1 MSGYEKRGY
10 LLENFRLFHLH
21 TPQGA
26 KVDYHYHEFYKI
38 LFFRSGAGDYVVE
51 GQRYRLQPGDI
62 VLVGSR
68 SVHRPEIEEG
78 SPYERVILYI
88 DPSYL
93 QSSSTEGCQLADIFS
108 GGAVLRLREN
118 DRKRIESLVISLEKE
133 MSGQSYGRDVLCSAW
148 LLRLLVEIGRC
159 SRQQDA
165 ENPQPVMSDHPRVRQ
180 WLQYMDQHLT
190 EDLDVDALAET
201 FYISKYHMM
210 RLFHKETGFTVHSYL
225 SHRRLLYAREL
236 MNGGMRATEACYR
249 CGYRSYSSF
258 TRSYAK
264 YFGTTPTGKLG
275 DAGKD
280 DAGYE

>member
-1 MSGYEKRGY
+1 MTEYAKRGY

-68 SVHRPEIEEG
+68 CVHRPEIEEG
-78 SPYERVILYI
+78 NAYERVILYI
-88 DPSYL
+88 DPGYL
-93 QSSSTEGCQLADIFS
+93 QSSSTDSCQLTEIFQ

-118 DRKRIESLVISLEKE
+118 DRKRLDSLVTSLEKE
-133 MSGQSYGRDVLCSAW
+133 MSGQGYGRDLLCNAW

-159 SRQQDA
+159 RADSD
-165 ENPQPVMSDHPRVRQ
+165 NPQPVMTDNPRVRQ
-180 WLQYMDQHLT
+180 WLQYIEAHLA
-190 EDLDVDALAET
+190 EDLDVDALAEA
-201 FYISKYHMM
+201 FYISKFHMM
-210 RLFHKETGFTVHSYL
+210 RLFHQETGFTVHNYL

-249 CGYRSYSSF
+249 CGFRSYSSF
-258 TRSYAK
+258 TRSYGK
-264 YFGTTPTGKLG
+264 YFGTTPTGRLG
-275 DAGKD
+275 QTDKDEAG
-280 DAGYE
+280 EE

>member
-1 MSGYEKRGY
+1 MAEYEKRGY

-21 TPQGA
+21 TPQGT

-68 SVHRPEIEEG
+68 CVHRPEMEEDR
-78 SPYERVILYI
+78 PYERVILYI
-88 DPSYL
+88 APSYL
-93 QSSSTEGCQLADIFS
+93 QSSSTESCQLADIFQ

-118 DRKRIESLVISLEKE
+118 DRKRLDSLVTSLEKE
-133 MSGQSYGRDVLCSAW
+133 MSGQGYGRDVLAGAW
-148 LLRLLVEIGRC
+148 LLRLLVELGRC
-159 SRQQDA
+159 RQDSD
-165 ENPQPVMSDHPRVRQ
+165 NPQPVMTDNPRVRQ
-180 WLQYMDQHLT
+180 WLQYMDQHLA
-190 EDLDVDALAET
+190 EDLDVDALAEA

-210 RLFHKETGFTVHSYL
+210 RLFHQETGFTIHSYL

-236 MNGGMRATEACYR
+236 MNAGMRATEACYR
-249 CGYRSYSSF
+249 CGFRSYSSF

-264 YFGTTPTGKLG
+264 YFGTTPTGRLG
-275 DAGKD
+275 DAGKGE
-280 DAGYE
+280 AGYE

>member
-38 LFFRSGAGDYVVE
+38 LFFHSGAGDYVVE

-62 VLVGSR
+62 VLIGSR
-68 SVHRPEIEEG
+68 CVHRPEIEEG

-93 QSSSTEGCQLADIFS
+93 QQSSTEECQLADIFS

-133 MSGQSYGRDVLCSAW
+133 MSGQGYGRDVLCSAW

-159 SRQQDA
+159 CRQQDA

-249 CGYRSYSSF
+249 CGFRSYSSF

-264 YFGTTPTGKLG
+264 YFGTTPTGRLG

>member
-1 MSGYEKRGY
+1 MTGYEKRGY

-26 KVDYHYHEFYKI
+26 KVDYHYHDFYKI

-62 VLVGSR
+62 VLVGAR
-68 SVHRPEIEEG
+68 CVHRPEIEEG
-78 SPYERVILYI
+78 NPYERVILYI

-93 QSSSTEGCQLADIFS
+93 QQCSTESCQLADIFQ
-108 GGAVLRLREN
+108 GGAVLRLRET
-118 DRKRIESLVISLEKE
+118 DRKKIDSLVTSLEKE
-133 MSGQSYGRDVLCSAW
+133 MSGQGYGRDVLCSAW

-159 SRQQDA
+159 CQDA

-190 EDLDVDALAET
+190 EDLDVDSLAET

-210 RLFHKETGFTVHSYL
+210 RLFHKETGFTVHTYL

-249 CGYRSYSSF
+249 CGFRSYSSF
-258 TRSYAK
+258 TRSYGK
-264 YFGTTPTGKLG
+264 YFGTTPTGRLG

-280 DAGYE
+280 EAGYE

>member
-1 MSGYEKRGY
+1 MTEYAKRGY

-68 SVHRPEIEEG
+68 CVHRPEIEEG
-78 SPYERVILYI
+78 NAYERVILYI
-88 DPSYL
+88 DPGYL
-93 QSSSTEGCQLADIFS
+93 QSISTESCQLAEIFQ
-108 GGAVLRLREN
+108 GGAVLRLRET
-118 DRKRIESLVISLEKE
+118 DSKRLDSLVSSLEKE
-133 MSGQSYGRDVLCSAW
+133 MSGQGYGRDLLCNAW

-159 SRQQDA
+159 RQDSD
-165 ENPQPVMSDHPRVRQ
+165 NPQPVMTDNPRVRQ
-180 WLQYMDQHLT
+180 WLQYIDAHLA
-190 EDLDVDALAET
+190 EDLDVDALAEA
-201 FYISKYHMM
+201 FYISKFHMM
-210 RLFHKETGFTVHSYL
+210 RLFHQETGFTVHSYL

-249 CGYRSYSSF
+249 CGFRSYSSF
-258 TRSYAK
+258 TRSYGK
-264 YFGTTPTGKLG
+264 YFGTTPTGRLG
-275 DAGKD
+275 DAGKGE
-280 DAGYE
+280 AGYE

>member
-1 MSGYEKRGY
+1 MAEYEKRGY

-21 TPQGA
+21 TPQGT

-68 SVHRPEIEEG
+68 CVHRPEMEEG

-88 DPSYL
+88 APSYL
-93 QSSSTEGCQLADIFS
+93 QSSSTESCQLADIFQ

-118 DRKRIESLVISLEKE
+118 DRKRLDSLVTSLEKE
-133 MSGQSYGRDVLCSAW
+133 MSGQGYGRDVLCGAW
-148 LLRLLVEIGRC
+148 LLRLLVELGRC
-159 SRQQDA
+159 RQDSD
-165 ENPQPVMSDHPRVRQ
+165 NPQPVMTDHPRVRQ

-190 EDLDVDALAET
+190 EDLDVDALAEA
-201 FYISKYHMM
+201 FYISKFHMM
-210 RLFHKETGFTVHSYL
+210 RLFHQETGFTIHSYL

-249 CGYRSYSSF
+249 CGFRSYSSF
-258 TRSYAK
+258 TRSYGK
-264 YFGTTPTGKLG
+264 YFGTTPTGRLG
-275 DAGKD
+275 QTDQGE
-280 DAGYE
+280 AGYE

>member
-1 MSGYEKRGY
+1 MAEYEKRGY

-68 SVHRPEIEEG
+68 CVHRPEMEEG

-88 DPSYL
+88 DPEYL
-93 QSSSTEGCQLADIFS
+93 RQHSTEECQLGDIFE
-108 GGAVLRLREN
+108 GGPVLRLREA
-118 DRKRIESLVISLEKE
+118 DRKRLDTLVTGLEKE
-133 MSGQSYGRDVLCSAW
+133 MSGQGYGRDVLCGAE
-148 LLRLLVEIGRC
+148 LLRLLVEVGRC
-159 SRQQDA
+159 QKDSD
-165 ENPQPVMSDHPRVRQ
+165 NPQPVMTDHPRVRQ
-180 WLQYMDQHLT
+180 WLQHIEAHLT
-190 EDLDVDALAET
+190 EDLDVDTLAEA
-201 FYISKYHMM
+201 FYISKFHMM
-210 RLFHKETGFTVHSYL
+210 RLFHQETGFTIHSYL

-249 CGYRSYSSF
+249 CGFRSYSSF

-264 YFGTTPTGKLG
+264 YFGTTPTGRLG
-275 DAGKD
+275 EMGKGE
-280 DAGYE
+280 AGYE

>member
-1 MSGYEKRGY
+1 MTEYAKRGY

-26 KVDYHYHEFYKI
+26 KVDYHYHDFYKI

-68 SVHRPEIEEG
+68 CVHRPEMEEG
-78 SPYERVILYI
+78 GPYERVILYI
-88 DPSYL
+88 DPDYL
-93 QSSSTEGCQLADIFS
+93 QRSSTEDCLLSDIFT
-108 GGAVLRLREN
+108 GGAVLRLRET
-118 DRKRIESLVISLEKE
+118 DRKRLDSLVTALEKE
-133 MSGQSYGRDVLCSAW
+133 MSGQGYGRDVLCSAW

-159 SRQQDA
+159 RQDA

-180 WLQYMDQHLT
+180 WLAFMDQHLV
-190 EDLDVDALAET
+190 EDLDVDALAEA
-201 FYISKYHMM
+201 FYISKFHMM
-210 RLFHKETGFTVHSYL
+210 RLFHKETGFTIHSYL

-249 CGYRSYSSF
+249 CGFRSYSSF

-264 YFGTTPTGKLG
+264 YFGTTPTGRLG
-275 DAGKD
+275 DTGKGE
-280 DAGYE
+280 AGYE

>member
-1 MSGYEKRGY
+1 MAEYEKRGY

-21 TPQGA
+21 TPQGT

-68 SVHRPEIEEG
+68 CVHRPEIEEG

-88 DPSYL
+88 APSYL
-93 QSSSTEGCQLADIFS
+93 QSSSTENCQLADIFQ

-118 DRKRIESLVISLEKE
+118 DRKRLDSLVTSLEKE
-133 MSGQSYGRDVLCSAW
+133 MSGQGYGRDVLCGAW
-148 LLRLLVEIGRC
+148 LLRLLVELGRC
-159 SRQQDA
+159 RQDSD
-165 ENPQPVMSDHPRVRQ
+165 NPQPVMTDNPRVRQ

-190 EDLDVDALAET
+190 EDLDVDALAEA

-210 RLFHKETGFTVHSYL
+210 RLFHQETGFTVHSYL

-249 CGYRSYSSF
+249 CGFRSYSSF

-264 YFGTTPTGKLG
+264 YFGTTPTGRLG
-275 DAGKD
+275 DAGKGE
-280 DAGYE
+280 AGYE

>member
-1 MSGYEKRGY
+1 MTGYEKRGY

-21 TPQGA
+21 TPQGT

-38 LFFRSGAGDYVVE
+38 LFFRSGSGDYVVE

-62 VLVGSR
+62 VMIGSR
-68 SVHRPEIEEG
+68 CVHRPEIEEG
-78 SPYERVILYI
+78 NPYERVILYI

-93 QSSSTEGCQLADIFS
+93 QQSSTEGCQLADIFT
-108 GGAVLRLREN
+108 GGAVLRLREAE
-118 DRKRIESLVISLEKE
+118 RKRIDALVVALEKE
-133 MSGQSYGRDVLCSAW
+133 MSGHGYGRDVLSSAW

-159 SRQQDA
+159 SRHRDT
-165 ENPQPVMSDHPRVRQ
+165 ENPRPVMSDHPRVRQ

-190 EDLDVDALAET
+190 EDLDVDSLAET

-249 CGYRSYSSF
+249 CGFRSYSSF
-258 TRSYAK
+258 TRSYGK
-264 YFGTTPTGKLG
+264 YFGTTPTGRLG

>member
-1 MSGYEKRGY
+1 MAEYEKRGY

-21 TPQGA
+21 SPQGT

-38 LFFRSGAGDYVVE
+38 LFFRSGTGDYVVE

-68 SVHRPEIEEG
+68 CVHRPEMEEDR
-78 SPYERVILYI
+78 PYERVILYI
-88 DPSYL
+88 APEYL
-93 QSSSTEGCQLADIFS
+93 QRSSSAECQLADIFQ

-118 DRKRIESLVISLEKE
+118 DRKRLDSLVISLEKE
-133 MSGQSYGRDVLCSAW
+133 MSGQDYGRDLLCNAW
-148 LLRLLVEIGRC
+148 LLRLLVELGRC
-159 SRQQDA
+159 RQDSD
-165 ENPQPVMSDHPRVRQ
+165 NPQPVMTDNPRVRQ
-180 WLQYMDQHLT
+180 WLQYMDQHLA
-190 EDLDVDALAET
+190 EDLDVDTLAEA

-210 RLFHKETGFTVHSYL
+210 RLFHQETGFTVHSYL

-249 CGYRSYSSF
+249 CGFRSYSSF

-264 YFGTTPTGKLG
+264 YFGTTPTGRLG
-275 DAGKD
+275 DAGKGE
-280 DAGYE
+280 AGYE

>member
-1 MSGYEKRGY
+1 MAEYEKRGY

-26 KVDYHYHEFYKI
+26 KVDYHYHEFFKI
-38 LFFRSGAGDYVVE
+38 LFFRSGTGDYVVE

-68 SVHRPEIEEG
+68 RVHRPEMEEG

-88 DPSYL
+88 APEYL
-93 QSSSTEGCQLADIFS
+93 QQNSTGECQLADIFQ

-118 DRKRIESLVISLEKE
+118 DRKRLDSLVSALEKE
-133 MSGQSYGRDVLCSAW
+133 MSGQGYGRDVLCGAW
-148 LLRLLVEIGRC
+148 LLRLLVELGRC
-159 SRQQDA
+159 RQDSD
-165 ENPQPVMSDHPRVRQ
+165 NPQPVMTDNPRVRQ
-180 WLQYMDQHLT
+180 WLQYMDQHLA
-190 EDLDVDALAET
+190 EDLDVDALAEA

-249 CGYRSYSSF
+249 CGFRSYSSF
-258 TRSYAK
+258 TRSYGK
-264 YFGTTPTGKLG
+264 YFGTTPTGRLG
-275 DAGKD
+275 DAGKGE
-280 DAGYE
+280 AGYE

>member
-1 MSGYEKRGY
+1 MTGYEKRGY

-21 TPQGA
+21 TPQGT
-26 KVDYHYHEFYKI
+26 KVDYHYHDFYKI

-62 VLVGSR
+62 VLIASR
-68 SVHRPEIEEG
+68 CVHRPEMEEG
-78 SPYERVILYI
+78 IPYERVILYI

-93 QSSSTEGCQLADIFS
+93 QQSSTEGCQLADIFQ

-118 DRKRIESLVISLEKE
+118 DQKRIDSLVTSLEKE
-133 MSGQSYGRDVLCSAW
+133 MSGQEYGRDVLSSAW

-159 SRQQDA
+159 GRQQDA
-165 ENPQPVMSDHPRVRQ
+165 ENPRPVMSDHPRVRQ
-180 WLQYMDQHLT
+180 WLQYMDQHLA
-190 EDLDVDALAET
+190 EDLDVDTLAET
-201 FYISKYHMM
+201 FYTSKYHMM

-236 MNGGMRATEACYR
+236 MNDGMRATEACYR
-249 CGYRSYSSF
+249 CGFRSYSSF

-264 YFGTTPTGKLG
+264 YFGTTPTGRLG

-280 DAGYE
+280 EAGYE

>member
-1 MSGYEKRGY
+1 MTEYAKRGY

-38 LFFRSGAGDYVVE
+38 LFFRSGAGDYVVD

-68 SVHRPEIEEG
+68 CVHRPEIEEG
-78 SPYERVILYI
+78 QPYERVILYI
-88 DPSYL
+88 DPDYL
-93 QSSSTEGCQLADIFS
+93 QQSSTEDCQLSDIFT

-118 DRKRIESLVISLEKE
+118 DRKRLDSLVISLEKE
-133 MSGQSYGRDVLCSAW
+133 MSAQGYGRDVLCGAW
-148 LLRLLVEIGRC
+148 LLRLLVELGRC
-159 SRQQDA
+159 RQDSD
-165 ENPQPVMSDHPRVRQ
+165 NPQPVMTDNPRVRQ
-180 WLQYMDQHLT
+180 WLQYMDQHLA
-190 EDLDVDALAET
+190 EDLDVDTLAEA

-210 RLFHKETGFTVHSYL
+210 RLFHQETGFTVHSYL

-249 CGYRSYSSF
+249 CGFRSYSSF

-264 YFGTTPTGKLG
+264 YFGTTPTGRLG
-275 DAGKD
+275 DAGKGE
-280 DAGYE
+280 AGYE

>member
-38 LFFRSGAGDYVVE
+38 LFFRSGSGDYVVE
-51 GQRYRLQPGDI
+51 GQRYRLLPGDI

-68 SVHRPEIEEG
+68 CVHRPEMEEG
-78 SPYERVILYI
+78 NAYERVILYI
-88 DPSYL
+88 DPGYL
-93 QSSSTEGCQLADIFS
+93 QQCSTESCQLAEIFQ
-108 GGAVLRLREN
+108 GGAVLRPREN
-118 DRKRIESLVISLEKE
+118 DRKRLDSLVTSLEKE
-133 MSGQSYGRDVLCSAW
+133 MSGQGYGRDLLCNAW

-159 SRQQDA
+159 RRTEDA
-165 ENPQPVMSDHPRVRQ
+165 ENPQPVMTDNPRVRQ
-180 WLQYMDQHLT
+180 WLQYIDAHLA
-190 EDLDVDALAET
+190 EDLDVEALAEA
-201 FYISKYHMM
+201 FYISKFHMM
-210 RLFHKETGFTVHSYL
+210 RLFHQETGFTVHSYL

-264 YFGTTPTGKLG
+264 YFGTTPTGRLG
-275 DAGKD
+275 DTGKGE
-280 DAGYE
+280 AGYE

>member
-1 MSGYEKRGY
+1 MAEYEKRGY

-21 TPQGA
+21 TPQGT

-68 SVHRPEIEEG
+68 CVHRPEIEEG

-88 DPSYL
+88 APSYL
-93 QSSSTEGCQLADIFS
+93 QSSSTENCQLADIFQ

-118 DRKRIESLVISLEKE
+118 DRKRLDSLVTSLEKE
-133 MSGQSYGRDVLCSAW
+133 MSGQGYGRDVLCGAW
-148 LLRLLVEIGRC
+148 LLRLLVELGRC
-159 SRQQDA
+159 RQDSD
-165 ENPQPVMSDHPRVRQ
+165 NPQPVMTDHPRVRQ

-190 EDLDVDALAET
+190 EDLDVDALAEA
-201 FYISKYHMM
+201 FYISKFHMM
-210 RLFHKETGFTVHSYL
+210 RLFHQETGFTIHSYL

-249 CGYRSYSSF
+249 CGFRSYSSF
-258 TRSYAK
+258 TRSYGK
-264 YFGTTPTGKLG
+264 YFGTTPTGRLG
-275 DAGKD
+275 QTDQGE
-280 DAGYE
+280 AGYE

>member
-1 MSGYEKRGY
+1 MIEYEKRGY

-38 LFFRSGAGDYVVE
+38 LFFRSGTGDYVVE

-68 SVHRPEIEEG
+68 CVHRPEIEEG
-78 SPYERVILYI
+78 QSYERVILYI
-88 DPSYL
+88 DPGYL
-93 QSSSTEGCQLADIFS
+93 QSSSTEACQLAEIFQ

-118 DRKRIESLVISLEKE
+118 DRKRLDSLVSSLEKE
-133 MSGQSYGRDVLCSAW
+133 MSGQGYGRDVLSGAW
-148 LLRLLVEIGRC
+148 LLRLLVEIGR
-159 SRQQDA
+159 SRQDSD
-165 ENPQPVMSDHPRVRQ
+165 NPQPVMTDNPRVRQ
-180 WLQYMDQHLT
+180 WLQYIDAHLA
-190 EDLDVDALAET
+190 EDLDVDTLAEA

-210 RLFHKETGFTVHSYL
+210 RLFHQETGFTVHSYL

-249 CGYRSYSSF
+249 CGFRSYSSF
-258 TRSYAK
+258 TRSYGK
-264 YFGTTPTGKLG
+264 YFGTTPTGRLG
-275 DAGKD
+275 DAGKGE
-280 DAGYE
+280 AGYE

>member
-1 MSGYEKRGY
+1 MAEYEKRGY

-26 KVDYHYHEFYKI
+26 RVDYHYHEFYKI
-38 LFFRSGAGDYVVE
+38 LFFRSGAGDYVVD

-68 SVHRPEIEEG
+68 CVHRPEMEEG

-88 DPSYL
+88 DPGYL
-93 QSSSTEGCQLADIFS
+93 QRSSTGECQLEEIFQ

-118 DRKRIESLVISLEKE
+118 DRKRIDSLVSALEKE
-133 MSGQSYGRDVLCSAW
+133 MSGQGYGRDVLCSAW

-159 SRQQDA
+159 RKDEDA

-180 WLQYMDQHLT
+180 WLQYIDQHLT
-190 EDLDVDALAET
+190 EDLDVDALAEA

-210 RLFHKETGFTVHSYL
+210 RLFHQETGFTIHSYL

-249 CGYRSYSSF
+249 CGFRSYSSF
-258 TRSYAK
+258 TRSYGK
-264 YFGTTPTGKLG
+264 YFGTTPTGRLG
-275 DAGKD
+275 DAGKGE
-280 DAGYE
+280 AGYE

>member
-1 MSGYEKRGY
+1 MAEYEKRGY

-21 TPQGA
+21 TPQGT

-68 SVHRPEIEEG
+68 CVHRPEMEEG

-88 DPSYL
+88 APSYL
-93 QSSSTEGCQLADIFS
+93 QSSSTENCQLVDIFQ

-118 DRKRIESLVISLEKE
+118 DRKRLDSLVASLEKE
-133 MSGQSYGRDVLCSAW
+133 MSGQGYGRDVLAGAW
-148 LLRLLVEIGRC
+148 LLRLLVELGRC
-159 SRQQDA
+159 RQDSD
-165 ENPQPVMSDHPRVRQ
+165 NPQPVMTDNPRVRQ
-180 WLQYMDQHLT
+180 WLQYMDQHLA
-190 EDLDVDALAET
+190 EDLDVDALAEA
-201 FYISKYHMM
+201 FYISKFHMM
-210 RLFHKETGFTVHSYL
+210 RLFHQETGFTIHSYL

-249 CGYRSYSSF
+249 CGFRSYSSF
-258 TRSYAK
+258 TRSYGK
-264 YFGTTPTGKLG
+264 YFGTTPTGRLG
-275 DAGKD
+275 QTDQGE
-280 DAGYE
+280 AGYE

>member
-1 MSGYEKRGY
+1 MAEYEKRGY

-21 TPQGA
+21 TPQGT

-68 SVHRPEIEEG
+68 CVHRPEMEEG

-88 DPSYL
+88 APGYL
-93 QSSSTEGCQLADIFS
+93 QSSSTENCQLVDIFQ

-118 DRKRIESLVISLEKE
+118 DRKRLDSLVVSLEKE
-133 MSGQSYGRDVLCSAW
+133 MSGQGYGRDVLAGAW
-148 LLRLLVEIGRC
+148 LLRLLVELGRC
-159 SRQQDA
+159 RQDSD
-165 ENPQPVMSDHPRVRQ
+165 NPQPVMTDNPRVRQ
-180 WLQYMDQHLT
+180 WLQYMDQHLA
-190 EDLDVDALAET
+190 EDLDVDALAEA

-210 RLFHKETGFTVHSYL
+210 RLFHQETGFTVHSYL

-236 MNGGMRATEACYR
+236 MNTGMRATEACYR
-249 CGYRSYSSF
+249 CGFRSYSSF
-258 TRSYAK
+258 TRSYGK
-264 YFGTTPTGKLG
+264 YFGTTPTGRLG
-275 DAGKD
+275 QADQGE
-280 DAGYE
+280 AGYE

>member
-1 MSGYEKRGY
+1 MTEYAKRGY

-26 KVDYHYHEFYKI
+26 KVDYHYHDFYKI

-68 SVHRPEIEEG
+68 CVHRPEMEEG
-78 SPYERVILYI
+78 GPYERVILYI
-88 DPSYL
+88 DPDYL
-93 QSSSTEGCQLADIFS
+93 QQSSTEGCQLTDIF
-108 GGAVLRLREN
+108 GGSAVLRLRET
-118 DRKRIESLVISLEKE
+118 DRKRLDSLVTALEKE
-133 MSGQSYGRDVLCSAW
+133 MSGQGYGRDVLCSAW

-159 SRQQDA
+159 RQDA

-180 WLQYMDQHLT
+180 WLAFMDQHLA
-190 EDLDVDALAET
+190 EDLDVDALAEA
-201 FYISKYHMM
+201 FYISKFHMM
-210 RLFHKETGFTVHSYL
+210 RLFHKETGFTIHSYL

-249 CGYRSYSSF
+249 CGFRSYSSF

-264 YFGTTPTGKLG
+264 YFGTTPTGRFS
-275 DAGKD
+275 DAGKGE
-280 DAGYE
+280 AGYE

>member
-1 MSGYEKRGY
+1 MTEYAKRGY

-68 SVHRPEIEEG
+68 CVHKPEMEEG

-88 DPSYL
+88 APGYL
-93 QSSSTEGCQLADIFS
+93 QRNSGEDCQLADIFS

-118 DRKRIESLVISLEKE
+118 DRKRLDALVSSLEKE
-133 MSGQSYGRDVLCSAW
+133 MSGQGYGRDVLCSAW

-159 SRQQDA
+159 RKEEGA
-165 ENPQPVMSDHPRVRQ
+165 ENPQPVMSDHPRVRL

-190 EDLDVDALAET
+190 EDLDVDTLAEA
-201 FYISKYHMM
+201 FFISKYHMM
-210 RLFHKETGFTVHSYL
+210 RLFHQETGFTIHSYL

-249 CGYRSYSSF
+249 CGFRSYSSF

-264 YFGTTPTGKLG
+264 YFGTTPTGRLG
-275 DAGKD
+275 ETGKGE
-280 DAGYE
+280 AGYE

>member
-1 MSGYEKRGY
+1 MTEYAKRGY

-68 SVHRPEIEEG
+68 CVHKPEMEEG

-88 DPSYL
+88 APGYL
-93 QSSSTEGCQLADIFS
+93 QRNSGEDCQLADIFS

-118 DRKRIESLVISLEKE
+118 DRKRLDALVSSLEKE
-133 MSGQSYGRDVLCSAW
+133 MSGQGYGRDVLCSAW

-159 SRQQDA
+159 RKEEGA
-165 ENPQPVMSDHPRVRQ
+165 ENPQPVMSDHPRVRL

-190 EDLDVDALAET
+190 EDLDVDTLAEA
-201 FYISKYHMM
+201 FFISKYHMM
-210 RLFHKETGFTVHSYL
+210 RLFHQETGFTIHSYL

-249 CGYRSYSSF
+249 CGFRSYSSF

-264 YFGTTPTGKLG
+264 YFGTTPTGRLG
-275 DAGKD
+275 EAGKGE
-280 DAGYE
+280 AGYE

>member
-1 MSGYEKRGY
+1 MAEYEKRGY

-68 SVHRPEIEEG
+68 CVHRPEIEEG
-78 SPYERVILYI
+78 QPYERVILYI
-88 DPSYL
+88 DPGYL
-93 QSSSTEGCQLADIFS
+93 QQSSTEDCQLADIFTE
-108 GGAVLRLREN
+108 GAVLRLREN
-118 DRKRIESLVISLEKE
+118 DRKRLDSLVTSLEKE
-133 MSGQSYGRDVLCSAW
+133 MSGQGYGRDLLCNAW
-148 LLRLLVEIGRC
+148 LLRLLVELGRC
-159 SRQQDA
+159 RQDSD
-165 ENPQPVMSDHPRVRQ
+165 NPQPVMTDNPRVRQ
-180 WLQYMDQHLT
+180 WLQYIDQHLA
-190 EDLDVDALAET
+190 EDLDVDALAEA

-210 RLFHKETGFTVHSYL
+210 RLFHQETGFTVHSYL

-258 TRSYAK
+258 TRSYGK
-264 YFGTTPTGKLG
+264 YFGTTPTGRLG
-275 DAGKD
+275 DAGKGE
-280 DAGYE
+280 AGYE

>member
-1 MSGYEKRGY
+1 MIKYEKRGY

-26 KVDYHYHEFYKI
+26 KVDYHYHDFYKI
-38 LFFRSGAGDYVVE
+38 LFFRSGAGDYIVE

-68 SVHRPEIEEG
+68 CVHRPEIGEG
-78 SPYERVILYI
+78 QPYERVILYI
-88 DPSYL
+88 DPGYL
-93 QSSSTEGCQLADIFS
+93 QSSSTEACQLAEIFQ

-118 DRKRIESLVISLEKE
+118 DRKRLDSLVSSLEKE
-133 MSGQSYGRDVLCSAW
+133 MSGQGYGRDVLSGAW

-159 SRQQDA
+159 RQDSD
-165 ENPQPVMSDHPRVRQ
+165 NPQPVMTDNHRVRQ
-180 WLQYMDQHLT
+180 WLQYIEAHLA
-190 EDLDVDALAET
+190 EDLDVDTLAEA

-210 RLFHKETGFTVHSYL
+210 RLFHQETGFTVHSYL

-249 CGYRSYSSF
+249 CGFRSYSSF

-264 YFGTTPTGKLG
+264 YFGTTPTGRLG

-280 DAGYE
+280 EAGYE